1 MQDAFLKAFLSID
14 SYKDDTSFGSWLKR
28 IVIHTC
34 IDQLKKKHLETV
46 SLENYPLEI
55 MEDQNNKIINDCNS
69 KIFTYNLSNTFNQ
82 FNLKTDYT
90 KLFFTT

>member
-1 MQDAFLKAFLSID
+1 MSCFAKLCFLLPIYIYLKNEEEAKDAMQDAFLKAFLSID

-55 MEDQNNKIINDCNS
+55 MED
-69 KIFTYNLSNTFNQ
+69 
-82 FNLKTDYT
+82 
-90 KLFFTT
+90 